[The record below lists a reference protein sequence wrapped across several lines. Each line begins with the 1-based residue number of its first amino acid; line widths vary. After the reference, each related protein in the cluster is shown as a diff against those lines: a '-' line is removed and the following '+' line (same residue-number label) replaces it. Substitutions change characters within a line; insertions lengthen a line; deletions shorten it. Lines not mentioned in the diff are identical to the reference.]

1 MKVALFDFD
10 GTLYPHETFDTLIEK
25 IKDHPDY
32 KTVYNK
38 FIRSFAPIYIGYKL
52 RLVSKLTMQNKAL
65 EKYIHSF
72 KGRNKED
79 IENFF
84 REIANNMADEMRPS
98 LIEQLRK
105 LKEDNYYIVLVSGA
119 FMPLLEAI
127 FKTET
132 VDYIFGSVIHYDE
145 GKLDHKKQF
154 NRLHSGMKVKL
165 LIDHFNSRGF
175 SVDWENSLA
184 FSDSYSDIQM
194 LELVGNPVAV
204 QPDEKLLKIATE
216 KNWKI
221 YN

>member
-10 GTLYPHETFDTLIEK
+10 GTLYPYETFDTLIEK
-25 IKDHPDY
+25 IKKHPDY
-32 KTVYNK
+32 KKVYNK
-38 FIRSFAPIYIGYKL
+38 FIRSFAPIYLGYKL
-52 RLVSKLTMQNKAL
+52 KLVSKLTMQNKAL

-72 KGRNKED
+72 KGRDKED

-84 REIANNMADEMRPS
+84 REIADNMADDMRLP

-127 FKTET
+127 FKADT

-145 GKLDHKKQF
+145 GKLDHKRQF

-165 LIDHFNSRGF
+165 VKDHFDSRGV

>member
-10 GTLYPHETFDTLIEK
+10 GTLYPHETFDILIEK
-25 IKDHPDY
+25 IKKHPDY
-32 KTVYNK
+32 KAVYNK
-38 FIRSFAPIYIGYKL
+38 FIRSFAPIYVGYKL
-52 RLVSKLTMQNKAL
+52 KLVSKLTMQNKAL
-65 EKYIHSF
+65 EKYIHAF
-72 KGRNKED
+72 KGMDKEE

-84 REIANNMADEMRPS
+84 HEIAVNMAGDMRPT
-98 LIEQLRK
+98 LVEQLRK
-105 LKEDNYYIVLVSGA
+105 LKKDNYYIVLVSGA
-119 FMPLLEAI
+119 FVPLLEAL
-127 FKTET
+127 FKSET
-132 VDYIFGSVIHYDE
+132 VDYIFGSVIHYNQ

-165 LIDHFNSRGF
+165 LIDHFNNRGET
-175 SVDWENSLA
+175 VDWENSLA

>member
-10 GTLYPHETFDTLIEK
+10 GTLYPHETFDILIEK
-25 IKDHPDY
+25 IKKHPEY
-32 KTVYNK
+32 KTVYTK
-38 FIRSFAPIYIGYKL
+38 FIRSFGPTYIGYKL
-52 RLVSKLTMQNKAL
+52 KLVSRLTMQNKAL

-72 KGRNKED
+72 KGMYKEE
-79 IENFF
+79 IESFF
-84 REIANNMADEMRPS
+84 HEIANNMIEDMRPG
-98 LIEQLRK
+98 LVEQLRK

-119 FMPLLEAI
+119 FMPLLEAL
-127 FKTET
+127 FKSDS

-154 NRLHSGMKVKL
+154 NRVHSGMKVKL
-165 LIDHFNSRGF
+165 LMDHFNSRGDT
-175 SVDWENSLA
+175 VDWENSLA

-194 LELVGNPVAV
+194 LELVGNPVPV

>member
-10 GTLYPHETFDTLIEK
+10 GTLYPHETFEILIEK
-25 IKDHPDY
+25 IKKHPDY
-32 KTVYNK
+32 KKVYNK
-38 FIRSFAPIYIGYKL
+38 FIRSFGPIYIGYKL
-52 RLVSKLTMQNKAL
+52 KLVSKLTMQNKAL

-79 IENFF
+79 IESFF
-84 REIANNMADEMRPS
+84 REIADKMADDMRPT
-98 LIEQLRK
+98 LVEQLRK

-127 FKTET
+127 FKTDT

-145 GKLDHKKQF
+145 GKLDHKKKF

-165 LIDHFNSRGF
+165 LKEHFNNTGV

-204 QPDEKLLKIATE
+204 QPDQKLLKIATE

-221 YN
+221 YE

>member
-10 GTLYPHETFDTLIEK
+10 GTLYPHETFDILVEK
-25 IKDHPDY
+25 IKKHPDY
-32 KTVYNK
+32 KKVYNK

-79 IENFF
+79 IESFF
-84 REIANNMADEMRPS
+84 REIANNMADDMRPT
-98 LIEQLRK
+98 LVEQLRK
-105 LKEDNYYIVLVSGA
+105 LKEDDYYIVLVSGA

-154 NRLHSGMKVKL
+154 NRVHSGMKVKL
-165 LIDHFNSRGF
+165 LKEHFNSRGV

-194 LELVGNPVAV
+194 LELVGHPVAV

>member
-10 GTLYPHETFDTLIEK
+10 GTLYPHETFDILIEK
-25 IKDHPDY
+25 IKKHPEY
-32 KTVYNK
+32 KTVYTK
-38 FIRSFAPIYIGYKL
+38 FIRSFGPTYIGYKL
-52 RLVSKLTMQNKAL
+52 KLVSKLTMQNKAL

-72 KGRNKED
+72 KGMYKEE
-79 IENFF
+79 IESFF
-84 REIANNMADEMRPS
+84 HEIANNMIEDMRPG
-98 LIEQLRK
+98 LVEQLRK

-119 FMPLLEAI
+119 FMPLLEAL
-127 FKTET
+127 FKSDS

-154 NRLHSGMKVKL
+154 NRVHSGMKVKL
-165 LIDHFNSRGF
+165 LMDHFNSRGDT
-175 SVDWENSLA
+175 VDWENSLA

>member
-10 GTLYPHETFDTLIEK
+10 GTLYPHETFDILIEK
-25 IKDHPDY
+25 IKKHPEY
-32 KTVYNK
+32 KTVYIK
-38 FIRSFAPIYIGYKL
+38 FIRSFGPTYIGYKL
-52 RLVSKLTMQNKAL
+52 KLVSRLTMQNKAL

-72 KGRNKED
+72 KGMYKEE
-79 IENFF
+79 IESFF
-84 REIANNMADEMRPS
+84 HEIANNMIEDMRPG
-98 LIEQLRK
+98 LVEQLRK

-119 FMPLLEAI
+119 FMPLLEAL
-127 FKTET
+127 FKSDS

-154 NRLHSGMKVKL
+154 NRVHSGMKVKL
-165 LIDHFNSRGF
+165 LMDHFNSRGDT
-175 SVDWENSLA
+175 VDWENSLA

>member
-10 GTLYPHETFDTLIEK
+10 GTLYPHETFDILIDK
-25 IKDHPDY
+25 IKEHPDY
-32 KTVYNK
+32 KTVYKK
-38 FIRSFAPIYIGYKL
+38 FIRNFAPIYIGYKL
-52 RLVSKLTMQNKAL
+52 KLVPKLTMQNKAL

-72 KGRNKED
+72 KGMKKED
-79 IENFF
+79 IESFF
-84 REIANNMADEMRPS
+84 HEIANNMADDLRPT
-98 LIEQLRK
+98 LVEQLRR

-119 FMPLLEAI
+119 FMPLLEGL
-127 FKTET
+127 FKSEG
-132 VDYIFGSVIHYDE
+132 VDYIFGSVVHYDD

-154 NRLHSGMKVKL
+154 NRLHSGMKVKI
-165 LIDHFNSRGF
+165 LIDHFKNRGDI
-175 SVDWENSLA
+175 VDWENSLA

-204 QPDEKLLKIATE
+204 QPDKKLLKIATE

>member
-10 GTLYPHETFDTLIEK
+10 GTLYPHETFDILIEK
-25 IKDHPDY
+25 IKKHPEY
-32 KTVYNK
+32 KTVYTK
-38 FIRSFAPIYIGYKL
+38 FIRSFGPTYIGYKL
-52 RLVSKLTMQNKAL
+52 KLVSRLTMQNKAL

-72 KGRNKED
+72 KGMYKEE
-79 IENFF
+79 IESFF
-84 REIANNMADEMRPS
+84 HEIANNMIEDMRPG
-98 LIEQLRK
+98 LVEQLRK

-119 FMPLLEAI
+119 FMPLLEAL
-127 FKTET
+127 FKSDS

-154 NRLHSGMKVKL
+154 NRVHSGMKVKL
-165 LIDHFNSRGF
+165 LMDYFNSRGDT
-175 SVDWENSLA
+175 VDWENSLA

>member
-10 GTLYPHETFDTLIEK
+10 GTLYPHETFDILIEK
-25 IKDHPDY
+25 IKKHPEY
-32 KTVYNK
+32 KTVYTK
-38 FIRSFAPIYIGYKL
+38 FIRSFGPTYIGYKL
-52 RLVSKLTMQNKAL
+52 KLVSRLTMQNKAL

-72 KGRNKED
+72 KGMYKEE
-79 IENFF
+79 IESFF
-84 REIANNMADEMRPS
+84 HEIANNMIEDMRPG
-98 LIEQLRK
+98 LVEQLHK

-119 FMPLLEAI
+119 FMPLLEAL
-127 FKTET
+127 FKSDS

-154 NRLHSGMKVKL
+154 NRVHSGMKVKL
-165 LIDHFNSRGF
+165 LMDHFNSRGDT
-175 SVDWENSLA
+175 VDWENSLA